1 MFPVR
6 TRWYPGFAI
15 ALVAS
20 LVPSSAAGQVSVA
33 DSVSWSSPR
42 ITLGYERNVN
52 THLWNISGR
61 WNYRSSTWNVV
72 ADEQYRS
79 SLIRTD
85 RSYIKDEQSFLVR
98 GERHL
103 SETWSVEARFRSYVF
118 ADDRALGLNSLAEHT
133 VLAGPLWRPS
143 PYLTFRGQTGYS
155 FDNQQRVSDQGFAYL
170 GNARIQGFRFGMY
183 DLNADLTSE
192 GHDLGPRQL
201 NENKAVVALSATFSP
216 RSRNDLTV
224 RLQSMSRDFYLEKDS
239 LVSKAFG
246 VEHPVESR
254 EESGYGVINN
264 LQYRVTDELDF
275 RGSFR
280 LNYNTITRSRRYR
293 VRDVPLPFFDTRF
306 DEFILGGKAALAF
319 EDDKTSGVLE
329 IGVDE
334 RNENHT
340 IETYPDADPLAFA
353 RQQRL
358 EEMKNYVVTQSQLA
372 LNVVHRIG
380 NRDTISF
387 YGSALKLRYDTPSKQ
402 NYDDRDELY
411 YLLQGRWGHRFS
423 PLLRGSILI
432 DINLRHTVYIFAER
446 SANNTWNRV
455 IRFRPEVAFRNSILS
470 NALATEVLANY
481 TVYDFEATSLQ
492 VQSFS
497 FRQLTVMDSLRLQI
511 SRSLLFKADIM
522 WRVYERGDLFW
533 ETFSSRPQ
541 RYFDERTVSAAL
553 VVKGDWYRVAPGYR
567 FFIQSRYRYEGTER
581 REDGDVANYGPMCRM
596 NVFLSRFTSVI
607 LDGWYQV
614 TSESAGGTRV
624 YPNLTLQ
631 VVWNM

>member
-1 MFPVR
+1 MSSIR
-6 TRWYPGFAI
+6 TWWYPGFTVAVII
-15 ALVAS
+15 A
-20 LVPSSAAGQVSVA
+20 LVPSSANGQAAGA
-33 DSVSWSSPR
+33 DSVSWASPR
-42 ITLGYERNVN
+42 FTMGYERNVN

-61 WNYRSSTWNVV
+61 WNHRSSSWDVV
-72 ADEQYRS
+72 ADEQYRR

-85 RSYIKDEQSFLVR
+85 RSYIKDEQSLIVR

-103 SETWSVEARFRSYVF
+103 TETWGVEARFKSYVF
-118 ADDRALGLNSLAEHT
+118 ADDRALGLNSLAEHAL
-133 VLAGPLWRPS
+133 LAGPVWRPS
-143 PYLTFRGQTGYS
+143 PYLMLRGQGGYS
-155 FDNQQRVSDQGFAYL
+155 FDNQQRVLDQGFAYL
-170 GNARIQGFRFGMY
+170 GSARIQGLRFGTY
-183 DLNADLTSE
+183 DLNADLISE

-201 NENKAVVALSATFSP
+201 SENRAVIALSAAFSP

-224 RLQSMSRDFYLEKDS
+224 RIQSMNRDFYLVRDS
-239 LVSKAFG
+239 LVERTFG

-254 EESGYGVINN
+254 KESGYGVINN
-264 LQYRVTDELDF
+264 LQYRVSDYLDF

-280 LNYNTITRSRRYR
+280 LNYNTIARSRRYR
-293 VRDVPLPFFDTRF
+293 VPDVPLPFFDTRF
-306 DEFILGGKAALAF
+306 DEFILGGKVATAF
-319 EDDKTSGVLE
+319 HDDKTSGVFE

-340 IETYPDADPLAFA
+340 IETYPDADPVAFA

-402 NYDDRDELY
+402 NFDDRDELY
-411 YLLQGRWGHRFS
+411 YLLQGRWAHRFS

-455 IRFRPEVAFRNSILS
+455 IRLRPEVAFRNSILS

-481 TVYDFEATSLQ
+481 TVYDFESTSLQ

-497 FRQLTVMDSLRLQI
+497 FRQLTVMDSLRLRI
-511 SRSLLFKADIM
+511 SRSLFLKADLM

-541 RYFDERTVSAAL
+541 RYFDERTVSTAL
-553 VVKGDWYRVAPGYR
+553 VVEGDWYRVAPGYR
-567 FFIQSRYRYEGTER
+567 FFIQSRYRYEGNER
-581 REDGDVANYGPMCRM
+581 QKDGDVANYGPMCRM
-596 NVFLSRFTSVI
+596 DVFLSRFTSIV

-614 TSESAGGTRV
+614 TSESTGGTRV

>member
-1 MFPVR
+1 MSP
-6 TRWYPGFAI
+6 TTAWCYPGLA
-15 ALVAS
+15 VAVVAAFIS
-20 LVPSSAAGQVSVA
+20 SSACAQMTGT
-33 DSVSWSSPR
+33 DSVGWASPR
-42 ITLGYERNVN
+42 FTMGYERNVN
-52 THLWNISGR
+52 THLWNIGGR
-61 WNYRSSTWNVV
+61 WSHRSSSWDIV
-72 ADEQYRS
+72 ANEQYRS

-103 SETWSVEARFRSYVF
+103 TETWSAEATFKSYVF

-133 VLAGPLWRPS
+133 VLAGPVWRPS
-143 PYLTFRGQTGYS
+143 RYLLFQGQAGYS
-155 FDNQQRVSDQGFAYL
+155 FDNQQRVLDQGFAYL
-170 GNARIQGFRFGMY
+170 GNARLQGFSFGIY

-192 GHDLGPRQL
+192 GHNLGPRQL
-201 NENKAVVALSATFSP
+201 NENRAVIALSAAFSP

-224 RLQSMSRDFYLEKDS
+224 RMQSMNRDFYLDRDS
-239 LVSKAFG
+239 LVEQAFG

-254 EESGYGVINN
+254 EESGYGIINN
-264 LQYRVTDELDF
+264 LQYRVSEYLDF

-280 LNYNTITRSRRYR
+280 LNYNTIARSRRYR

-319 EDDKTSGVLE
+319 HDDKTSGVFE

-340 IETYPDADPLAFA
+340 IETYPDADPVAFA

-411 YLLQGRWGHRFS
+411 YLLQGRWAHRFS
-423 PLLRGSILI
+423 SLLRGSILM
-432 DINLRHTVYIFAER
+432 DISLRHTVYIFAER

-455 IRFRPEVAFRNSILS
+455 IRLRPEIAFRNSILS
-470 NALATEVLANY
+470 NALTAEVLANY
-481 TVYDFEATSLQ
+481 TVYDFESTSLQ

-497 FRQLTVMDSLRLQI
+497 FRQLTVMDSLRLRV
-511 SRSLLFKADIM
+511 SRSLLFKADLM

-541 RYFDERTVSAAL
+541 RYFDERTVSTAL
-553 VVKGDWYRVAPGYR
+553 VVEGDWYRVAPGYR

-581 REDGDVANYGPMCRM
+581 RKDGDVANYGPMCRID
-596 NVFLSRFTSVI
+596 VFLSRFTRVI

-614 TSESAGGTRV
+614 TSESAGATKV